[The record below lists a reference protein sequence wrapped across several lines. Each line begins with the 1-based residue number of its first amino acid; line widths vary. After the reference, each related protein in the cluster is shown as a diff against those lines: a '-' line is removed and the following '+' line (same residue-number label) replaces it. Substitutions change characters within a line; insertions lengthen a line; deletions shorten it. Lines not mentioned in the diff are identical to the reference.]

1 MRLLVAALTLAPS
14 VVWGQ
19 APAQPPWTLRAP
31 SEARQT
37 GVFAD
42 RRIDESSG
50 LAASRARP
58 GILWTIE
65 DSGNP
70 AALHAVDTTG
80 SVLGTWRIDGARN
93 ADWEAIALGPC
104 GADSCLYIADT
115 GDNGAR
121 RSTVTIYRFREP
133 AFAPVAHRRR
143 TTEARIARPDVLA
156 LRYPDGAHDVEALV
170 VTPGEDLILVSKGR
184 REPVRAYRLDRSA
197 WSADEPVTAHHL
209 GTLPMPEGGIAGLVT
224 DAALHPDGNLLVV
237 RTYAALHFFTFDE
250 QGVPEAGATPGG
262 CAILGL
268 ELQGEGVTW
277 LDEATLALSSEAAYG
292 IPGTISVVRCPR
304 S

>member
-1 MRLLVAALTLAPS
+1 VRLLAAALALVPSVAA
-14 VVWGQ
+14 
-19 APAQPPWTLRAP
+19 AQVPWTLRAP

-37 GVFAD
+37 GVFAE

-50 LAASRARP
+50 LAASRQHP
-58 GILWTIE
+58 GLLWTIE

-70 AALHAVDTTG
+70 AALHAVDTSGTI
-80 SVLGTWRIDGARN
+80 LGTWRIEGARN

-104 GADSCLYIADT
+104 GTDSCLYIADT

-121 RSTVTIYRFREP
+121 RSTVTIYRIREP
-133 AFAPVAHRRR
+133 SIQPDRRR
-143 TTEARIARPDVLA
+143 GRTTDARISRPDVLT

-170 VTPGEDLILVSKGR
+170 VTPGEELILISKGR
-184 REPVRAYRLDRSA
+184 REAVRAYRLERSA
-197 WSADEPVTAHHL
+197 WSADRAVTAHPL
-209 GTLPMPEGGIAGLVT
+209 GTLPMPTEGIAGLVT
-224 DAALHPDGNLLVV
+224 DAALHPDGRRLVV
-237 RTYAALHFFTFDE
+237 RTYAALHYFTLAADSA
-250 QGVPEAGATPGG
+250 PEAGARPTG

-292 IPGTISVVRCPR
+292 MPGTISLVRCPH

>member
-1 MRLLVAALTLAPS
+1 MRLLAVTLALVPSVAA
-14 VVWGQ
+14 
-19 APAQPPWTLRAP
+19 AQVPWTLRAP

-37 GVFAD
+37 GVFAE
-42 RRIDESSG
+42 RIDESSG
-50 LAASRARP
+50 LAASRQHP
-58 GILWTIE
+58 GLLWTVE

-70 AALHAVDTTG
+70 AAVHAVDTSG
-80 SVLGTWRIDGARN
+80 NILGTWRIEGARN

-104 GADSCLYIADT
+104 GTDSCLYIADT

-121 RSTVTIYRFREP
+121 RNTVTIYRMREP
-133 AFAPVAHRRR
+133 SIQPNRQRGR
-143 TTEARIARPDVLA
+143 TTDGRISRPDVLT

-170 VTPGEDLILVSKGR
+170 VTPGEDLILISKGR
-184 REPVRAYRLDRSA
+184 REAVRAYRLDRSA
-197 WSADEPVTAHHL
+197 WSADKAVTAHPL
-209 GTLPMPEGGIAGLVT
+209 GKLPMPTEGIGGLVT
-224 DAALHPDGNLLVV
+224 DAALHPDGRRLVV
-237 RTYAALHFFTFDE
+237 RTYAALHFFTLDDDSA
-250 QGVPEAGATPGG
+250 PAAGARPMG

-292 IPGTISVVRCPR
+292 MPGTISLVRCPG